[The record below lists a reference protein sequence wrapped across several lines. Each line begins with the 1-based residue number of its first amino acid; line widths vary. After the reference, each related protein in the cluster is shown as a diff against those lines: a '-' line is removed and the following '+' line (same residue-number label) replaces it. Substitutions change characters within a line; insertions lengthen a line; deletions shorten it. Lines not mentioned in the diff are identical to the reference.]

1 MTGHPLEYDYLDG
14 TGFFGVDFNM
24 GPPPYPLEFILR
36 DAVGEEGMFHGNVGK
51 SISAIVD
58 YPFITGR
65 STADSY
71 KTGELL
77 VKVLQDGLRK
87 YGW

>member
-1 MTGHPLEYDYLDG
+1 
-14 TGFFGVDFNM
+14 M
-24 GPPPYPLEFILR
+24 GPPPYALEYILR
-36 DAVGEEGMFHGNVGK
+36 DATGPEGAFIGNVGQT
-51 SISAIVD
+51 ISAIVD

-77 VKVLQDGLRK
+77 VAALKNGLKR

>member
-1 MTGHPLEYDYLDG
+1 MWAT
-14 TGFFGVDFNM
+14 
-24 GPPPYPLEFILR
+24 
-36 DAVGEEGMFHGNVGK
+36 
-51 SISAIVD
+51 ISAIVD

-77 VKVLQDGLRK
+77 VAALKNGLKNMAGK
-87 YGW
+87 YKF

>member
-1 MTGHPLEYDYLDG
+1 MQ
-14 TGFFGVDFNM
+14 
-24 GPPPYPLEFILR
+24 R
-36 DAVGEEGMFHGNVGK
+36 
-51 SISAIVD
+51 ISAIVD

-71 KTGELL
+71 KTEELL
-77 VKVLQDGLRK
+77 VQVLQNGLRR